1 MNEGLR
7 VLVVDDDWQMAKTL
21 ADVLNLKGFGAEA
34 ACSGNGALEMLEED
48 RFDCVITDVKM
59 PDVNGVDLL
68 RAIKSMRPH
77 LPVVFMTAY
86 APGDLVHEGLRE
98 GACASFVKPLDIN
111 ALFWL
116 LRELAVRSSIVILDD
131 DTQCWRTVR
140 ECLEKRGFTVL
151 RISDPVMLM
160 QVLKPS
166 GQVVF
171 LGPRANGATRLEILK
186 RIRERHGSLPVVLT
200 TDGREQTSSEMEKAR
215 GLNVQGCL
223 CKPFEAE
230 ELLQVVAN
238 IRRSDLAA
246 VLRGCPGMLVS
257 QMP

>member
-1 MNEGLR
+1 VNEGLR

-21 ADVLNLKGFGAEA
+21 ADVLNLKGFEAEA
-34 ACSGNGALEMLEED
+34 ACSGNGALEMLEEN
-48 RFDCVITDVKM
+48 RFDCVITDIKM

-77 LPVVFMTAY
+77 LPVVLMSAY
-86 APGDLVHEGLRE
+86 APSDLVHDGLRD
-98 GACASFVKPLDIN
+98 GAIASFVKPLDLN
-111 ALFWL
+111 L
-116 LRELAVRSSIVILDD
+116 LVSFLTELAGQSAIVIVDD
-131 DTQCWRTVR
+131 DTRCWRRVR
-140 ECLEKRGFTVL
+140 ESLEKRGFTVL
-151 RISDPVMLM
+151 KVSDPVRLM

-171 LGPRANGATRLEILK
+171 LGPRANGATRVEILR

-200 TDGREQTSSEMEKAR
+200 TVAVDQDSAELEKAR

-223 CKPFEAE
+223 CKPFKAE
-230 ELLQVVAN
+230 ELLEMVSN

-246 VLRGCPGMLVS
+246 AVRGCHGMLVS
-257 QMP
+257 QMA

>member
-1 MNEGLR
+1 VNEGLR

-21 ADVLNLKGFGAEA
+21 ADVLNLQGFGAEA

-59 PDVNGVDLL
+59 PDVNGVELL
-68 RAIKSMRPH
+68 RGVRSVHPD
-77 LPVVFMTAY
+77 LPVALMTAY
-86 APGDLVHEGLRE
+86 APGDLVHDGLRE
-98 GACASFVKPLDIN
+98 GAIASFVKPLDLN
-111 ALFWL
+111 L
-116 LRELAVRSSIVILDD
+116 LVWFLTELAGQSAIVIVDD
-131 DTQCWRTVR
+131 DSQCWKTVR
-140 ECLEKRGFTVL
+140 ESLENRGFTVL
-151 RISDPVMLM
+151 KVSDPVRLM

-171 LGPRANGATRLEILK
+171 LGPRANGATRLEILR
-186 RIRERHGSLPVVLT
+186 RIRERHKSLPVVLT
-200 TDGREQTSSEMEKAR
+200 IDGRGQTSSEMEKAR

-223 CKPFEAE
+223 CKPFKAE
-230 ELLQVVAN
+230 ELLEVVAN

-246 VLRGCPGMLVS
+246 LLRGCPGMLVS

>member
-7 VLVVDDDWQMAKTL
+7 VLVVDDDRQMAKTL
-21 ADVLNLKGFGAEA
+21 ADVLNLQGFEAEA

-77 LPVVFMTAY
+77 LPVVLMTAHP
-86 APGDLVHEGLRE
+86 PGDLLHDGLRE
-98 GACASFVKPLDIN
+98 GAIASFVKPLDLN
-111 ALFWL
+111 L
-116 LRELAVRSSIVILDD
+116 LVSFLTELAGQSAIVIVDED
-131 DTQCWRTVR
+131 SQCWRTVR
-140 ECLEKRGFTVL
+140 ESLEKRGFTVL
-151 RISDPVMLM
+151 RVSDPGRLM

-171 LGPRANGATRLEILK
+171 LGPRANGATRLEILR

-200 TDGREQTSSEMEKAR
+200 IDGREQTSSELEKAR
-215 GLNVQGCL
+215 ALNVQECL
-223 CKPFEAE
+223 CKPFKAE
-230 ELLQVVAN
+230 ELLEVVSN

-246 VLRGCPGMLVS
+246 VIRGCPGMLVS